1 MKELQAGIQ
10 LLKGKGFQLNWH
22 SLFKKRT
29 LKPVAMKARSQQV
42 SDRQRPLLSLPIS
55 SSLEGLRQRTTEG
68 LRRLESQA
76 EQINQLS
83 TELEA
88 AMLEFKA
95 IASEINPDWRAIQA
109 TQKSFTSAD
118 VCEYRTTGIPQ
129 VAAKQDG
136 SFVLR
141 SKSVDLFQAEREAVL
156 VAKTLRHRTR
166 KKRGSHGGKL

>member
-42 SDRQRPLLSLPIS
+42 SHQGRPLVSIPFRS
-55 SSLEGLRQRTTEG
+55 PLEMLRQRTAEG

-76 EQINQLS
+76 QHINQLS
-83 TELEA
+83 GELEA
-88 AMLEFKA
+88 AMLEFKE

-109 TQKSFTSAD
+109 TQKSSTSAD
-118 VCEYRTTGIPQ
+118 VCEYHTTVIPQ

-141 SKSVDLFQAEREAVL
+141 SKSVDLFQAEREAAL
-156 VAKTLRHRTR
+156 LAKALRHRTR
-166 KKRGSHGGKL
+166 KKRGSHAGKL